1 MHKNASRLGELN
13 QIIQQLGLSDSSS
26 PHLNGVNSPIRVSR
40 TASVGSD
47 KSMTTTATLYRNGK
61 LVVEVDTDCDDLMH
75 GLRGRVLVV
84 ARDGDG
90 NASGATNVLH
100 CTTRG
105 GVWDPS
111 TPSSGKDVFYL
122 QFPEDVARR
131 AVSLDIYQA
140 NGGSLGTALNNIL
153 QVGNVV
159 LAVLGAAE

>member
-1 MHKNASRLGELN
+1 MLFFF
-13 QIIQQLGLSDSSS
+13 S
-26 PHLNGVNSPIRVSR
+26 PRDVSPIRVSR

-84 ARDGDG
+84 VRDGDG
-90 NASGATNVLH
+90 NASGATNMLH

-111 TPSSGKDVFYL
+111 TPSGKDVFHL
-122 QFPEDVARR
+122 QFLEGVARR

-140 NGGSLGTALNNIL
+140 NGGSLGGALNRIL
-153 QVGNVV
+153 QAGNVV
-159 LAVLGAAE
+159 LAVLGAAG

>member
-1 MHKNASRLGELN
+1 MDFEDA
-13 QIIQQLGLSDSSS
+13 
-26 PHLNGVNSPIRVSR
+26 
-40 TASVGSD
+40 
-47 KSMTTTATLYRNGK
+47 
-61 LVVEVDTDCDDLMH
+61 
-75 GLRGRVLVV
+75 
-84 ARDGDG
+84 
-90 NASGATNVLH
+90 LH

-111 TPSSGKDVFYL
+111 TPSGKDVLYL